1 MEYRGDLDVNQQHP
15 SRKEPLQYSQPNIW
29 EGVLEG
35 VLSVPD
41 PSTQVQAALKSWHG
55 GVWEGWTTRVPGTF
69 PSTHP

>member
-1 MEYRGDLDVNQQHP
+1 MECWGDLDVNQQHP

-41 PSTQVQAALKSWHG
+41 PSTQVQAALKSWAWRSLGRLDHSD
-55 GVWEGWTTRVPGTF
+55 TF